1 MGVNGLITRQRKNV
15 DIRSNEYESHR
26 VHNRNSRSIQRKF
39 AEIFG
44 LILDRLLMYYE

>member
-26 VHNRNSRSIQRKF
+26 VPTIGIHDRSNGNLRKF
-39 AEIFG
+39 
-44 LILDRLLMYYE
+44 LV